1 MKRRARTEPRALAGA
16 CGHIKHTRP
25 LTLAVLFS
33 VLAALCLCS
42 TPRTGARGKTLLS
55 VMTYN
60 IHVGVGVDKRQDLAR
75 IADVIKSERPDLVG
89 LQEVDRGVERT
100 GRVDEIK
107 ELARLTGME
116 YAFAHN
122 LDYQG
127 GQYGVA
133 VLSRFPILAVD
144 HRRYLNTREPQRRGF
159 IRVEVEVKGRR
170 VSFVTTHLDWQ
181 HEDGRLFEARQ
192 LLDALASINGPV
204 IVTGDFNEE
213 SNGGAYQLML
223 KSGFADAWSQ
233 TRLGIAELPGDGATY
248 PADKPSKRIDFIFYR
263 VDGKTRSLG
272 EAVLNTSASD
282 HRPLGILF
290 SL

>member
-1 MKRRARTEPRALAGA
+1 MSREARVLSHCVLA
-16 CGHIKHTRP
+16 I
-25 LTLAVLFS
+25 AVLCALPACHRRVPPLRVCADPNNLPFS
-33 VLAALCLCS
+33 NDRGEGFENRIAELLAAE
-42 TPRTGARGKTLLS
+42 RHAR
-55 VMTYN
+55 
-60 IHVGVGVDKRQDLAR
+60 
-75 IADVIKSERPDLVG
+75 
-89 LQEVDRGVERT
+89 VEYT
-100 GRVDEIK
+100 WW
-107 ELARLTGME
+107 A
-116 YAFAHN
+116 
-122 LDYQG
+122 
-127 GQYGVA
+127 
-133 VLSRFPILAVD
+133 
-144 HRRYLNTREPQRRGF
+144 QRRGF